1 MTPVNKV
8 PIPRRSILYG
18 AGTVGQLIF
27 TLVFPFFSVPIV
39 NWFVHHNLYRKTI
52 AALAAPFFIS
62 LLYFSLDRWKLIK
75 KDRKLILILA
85 ASVILYITV
94 YETVPDLGEKLHV
107 LNFSVFA
114 ILVYKTL
121 SPLMKLHWALL
132 SAWIAASAL
141 GALDETFQIFIP
153 GRSGCI
159 HDVLI
164 AVRSGILGGIIAWIF
179 DAYSRKGRG

>member
-1 MTPVNKV
+1 MTPSHRGLM
-8 PIPRRSILYG
+8 PRRSILYG
-18 AGTVGQLIF
+18 AGTIGHMLF
-27 TLVFPFFSVPIV
+27 TLIFPFFSVPIV

-62 LLYFSLDRWKLIK
+62 LTYFAVKRWKLIK
-75 KDRKLILILA
+75 TDRKLIFILA

-114 ILVYKTL
+114 ILLYKTL

-132 SAWIAASAL
+132 LSWIAASAL
-141 GALDETFQIFIP
+141 GAIDESLQNFIP

-164 AVRSGILGGIIAWIF
+164 AVRSGILGGILAWIF